1 MAAFALLLWG
11 APASAATA
19 ASNWSQT
26 DQTAV
31 RLIAAATATGDAES
45 LRLGLQFKLSPGWK
59 IYWRSPGD
67 AGLPPQLDWQGS
79 RNLAAATIRWPAPE
93 RFELFGFETFGY
105 GDEVVLPLEAR
116 PARRGEA
123 ASLHLALDY
132 LVCEKICIPYQA
144 ALALDLPAGPATPSE
159 YAHLIDR
166 FVARVPGDG
175 ARAGL
180 AIERA
185 SWSGSAITVTAS
197 ADAPFQKPDVF
208 IEGAEAPLAGVTF
221 GRPETAF
228 SDQGRRATLRVA
240 VRFDSPDPAKQPA
253 LTGTPLILT
262 LVDGARAMEARQ
274 TLVAGLPSPA
284 PVQVGFAAVL
294 GIALIGGLILNL
306 MPCVLPVLAL
316 KLLNIV
322 GHAGAARARIR
333 RNFIASA
340 AGILAS
346 FLVLA
351 LALAA
356 LKAAGATVGWGI
368 QFQQPAFLVFM
379 TLVLTLFTANLWGWF
394 EFHLPGAVA
403 DAAAASSE
411 TKPPHEESA
420 TSAFFAGAFATLLA
434 TPCSAP
440 FVGTAVGFALARGP
454 LEIVAVFLALGVG
467 LALPYLAV
475 ALIPGLAAHLP
486 RPGHWMNR
494 LRVILG
500 AALLLTAAWL
510 LSIAAVQV
518 GPQGAAVLAALLI
531 VLLAALWATSGMKR
545 VAAVAVVAGIV
556 VLAFLTPAYFT
567 TAPSTQAADTGKA
580 APGHWQNFD
589 LGAIE
594 TLVRDGRVVLVD
606 VTADWCLTCQVNKAA
621 VLSRGEV
628 AKQLAEGRVVPMRA
642 DWTRPD
648 PAIAQYLAS
657 FGRYGIPFNV
667 VYGPGA
673 PAGIALPELL
683 TADVVLDALD
693 KAQRTSRAEARP

>member
-1 MAAFALLLWG
+1 
-11 APASAATA
+11 
-19 ASNWSQT
+19 
-26 DQTAV
+26 
-31 RLIAAATATGDAES
+31 
-45 LRLGLQFKLSPGWK
+45 LRL
-59 IYWRSPGD
+59 
-67 AGLPPQLDWQGS
+67 A
-79 RNLAAATIRWPAPE
+79 
-93 RFELFGFETFGY
+93 
-105 GDEVVLPLEAR
+105 V
-116 PARRGEA
+116 
-123 ASLHLALDY
+123 DY

-180 AIERA
+180 ALERA
-185 SWSGSAITVTAS
+185 SWSGGPAPAITVTAS
-197 ADAPFQKPDVF
+197 ADTPFQQPDVF
-208 IEGAEAPLAGVTF
+208 IEGAEGPLAGVTF
-221 GRPETAF
+221 GRPAAAF
-228 SDQGRRATLRVA
+228 SDQGRRATLRVP
-240 VRFDSPDPAKQPA
+240 VRFDSSDPAKQPA
-253 LTGTPLILT
+253 LSGTKLIFT

-274 TLVAGLPSPA
+274 MLVAGLPSPM
-284 PVQVGFAAVL
+284 PIQVGFAAVL
-294 GIALIGGLILNL
+294 GIALLGGLVLNL

-322 GHAGAARARIR
+322 GHAGVARARIR

-351 LALAA
+351 IVLAA
-356 LKAAGATVGWGI
+356 LKLAGATVGWGI

-394 EFHLPGAVA
+394 DFRLPGAVA
-403 DAAAASSE
+403 DAAASGEA
-411 TKPPHEESA
+411 KPPHEESA

-454 LEIVAVFLALGVG
+454 LEIVAVFLALGLG

-475 ALIPGLAAHLP
+475 ALIPGLAARLP
-486 RPGHWMNR
+486 RPGRWMNR
-494 LRVILG
+494 LRAILG
-500 AALLLTAAWL
+500 AALLLTAGWL

-531 VLLAALWATSGMKR
+531 VLLAVLWATHAASGMKR
-545 VAAVAVVAGIV
+545 LVAMAVMAGIA
-556 VLAFLTPAYFT
+556 VLAFLTP
-567 TAPSTQAADTGKA
+567 TQFAGIPATHAADDGKLA
-580 APGHWQNFD
+580 SGSWQNFD
-589 LGAIE
+589 LGTIE
-594 TLVRDGRVVLVD
+594 TLVHEGRVVLVD
-606 VTADWCLTCQVNKAA
+606 VTAEWCLTCQVNKAA
-621 VLSRGEV
+621 VLSRGEI
-628 AKQLAEGRVVPMRA
+628 AKQLTEGRVVPMRA

-648 PAIAQYLAS
+648 PAIAHYLAS

-673 PAGIALPELL
+673 PAGIALPEIL
-683 TADVVLDALD
+683 TADVVLDAFD
-693 KAQRTSRAEARP
+693 RAQTGSRAEARP